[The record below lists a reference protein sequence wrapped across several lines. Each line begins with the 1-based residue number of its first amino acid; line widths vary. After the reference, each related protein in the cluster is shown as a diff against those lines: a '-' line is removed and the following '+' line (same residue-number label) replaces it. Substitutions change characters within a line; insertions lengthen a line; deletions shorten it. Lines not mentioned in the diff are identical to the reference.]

1 MPTFC
6 GILAGMIDTR
16 NPYWLRDALS
26 ARRMTIAELAR
37 RTGISRSQIER
48 MIPSDARTTN
58 KGAMLPQVR
67 NLHKIE
73 DALRG
78 AEQAA

>member
-1 MPTFC
+1 
-6 GILAGMIDTR
+6 
-16 NPYWLRDALS
+16 
-26 ARRMTIAELAR
+26 MTIAELAR